1 MSIYSIQQIV
11 ALLHKLNQIRL
22 LEILKKILNL
32 KNNSFNQEATENF
45 VNEYY
50 MQPTLIKYDFVSVNT
65 HTHTY
70 INWHTE
76 RQFCWSIQMGIKTK
90 WTLVLNWLLKN
101 AIIWC
106 VKAHHQT
113 LLWAFSDNLD
123 LAKRWHWIF
132 CPKMHSLTLSIY
144 AHM

>member
-70 INWHTE
+70 IN
-76 RQFCWSIQMGIKTK
+76 
-90 WTLVLNWLLKN
+90 
-101 AIIWC
+101 
-106 VKAHHQT
+106 
-113 LLWAFSDNLD
+113 
-123 LAKRWHWIF
+123 
-132 CPKMHSLTLSIY
+132 
-144 AHM
+144 